1 MTQDAAGG
9 LTLRRIRRMLE
20 GVVPPAM
27 CTASSDGV
35 PHVNYLSQ
43 AEFVD
48 DGHIALSFQFFNQSR
63 ENVLRTRRASL
74 SVDDPYTG
82 DGVVMRLEYLRTD
95 TAGPVFERMRAK
107 LAGIASHTGMENV
120 FALRGADLYR
130 VLSLRPVPGRQE
142 LPGLLPRCD
151 LAMGARLLS
160 QRLSACAD
168 LPGLLDTFMDGL
180 ARDLRIEHAMLW
192 LVERPRHCLVLLS
205 SRGYERSGLGAEM
218 PITAGLAG
226 VAAREGV
233 PVRVGHMTKMYTYGR
248 AVRAQA
254 RSLGLDPLL
263 ADEIP
268 LPGLESPR
276 SQIAVPLVARGTTI
290 GVLFAESLH
299 DQFFSYD
306 DEDALLLLGSQL
318 AGLMAL
324 LHGAEPGDAHEAQ
337 VPSITTAS
345 DDQVTPLRVRRFA
358 SDHSVFLDGDYLI
371 RGVAGAIFWKLVS
384 EHVQKGRRDFTNRE
398 LRMASDLPLPDVQA
412 NLEVRLLLL
421 QRRLAERGSAVQ
433 IEKTGRGTFRL
444 QVSRPVV
451 LEAAG

>member
-1 MTQDAAGG
+1 MTQDAAGA
-9 LTLRRIRRMLE
+9 LTLRKIRRMLE

-27 CTASSDGV
+27 CTASIEGV

-48 DGHIALSFQFFNQSR
+48 DEHIALSFQFFNQSR

-82 DGVVMRLEYLRTD
+82 DGVVMRLEYLRTE

-130 VLSLRPVPGRQE
+130 VLALRAVPGRQE

-151 LAMGARLLS
+151 LAAGARLVS
-160 QRLSACAD
+160 QRLAACGD

-180 ARDLRIEHAMLW
+180 PRDLRIEHAMLW
-192 LVERPRHCLVLLS
+192 LVERQRNCLVLLG

-254 RSLGLDPLL
+254 QSLGLDPLL
-263 ADEIP
+263 LDEIP

-324 LHGAEPGDAHEAQ
+324 LQGADPVEARAVPAPGVAPAAEGAAP
-337 VPSITTAS
+337 V
-345 DDQVTPLRVRRFA
+345 RVRRFV
-358 SDHSVFLDGDYLI
+358 SDHSVFLDGEYLI
-371 RGVAGAIFWKLVS
+371 RGVAGAIFWKLAS
-384 EHVQKGRRDFTNRE
+384 EHVQQGRCDFTNRE
-398 LRMASDLPLPDVQA
+398 LRIASDLPLPDVQA

-421 QRRLAERGSAVQ
+421 QRRLAERGSPVR
-433 IEKTGRGTFRL
+433 IEKTGRGMFRL
-444 QVSRPVV
+444 QVSRPLV
-451 LEAAG
+451 LEPAG